1 MCSIIW
7 KNKVLGFFFFFPI
20 SGLKLNSESDLYLL
34 MELYSQYMLS

>member
-7 KNKVLGFFFFFPI
+7 KNKVLGFFFFPI